1 MERRRGTRLVLGTAA
16 VALLAAGVLIGGR
29 LGPADGDTRTV
40 TVTVAARAGNVGS
53 KSSPPASPRESPLPR
68 SPAGAVVAAT
78 AALDALGGAALL
90 EPVRLQRALG
100 SVAAATAL
108 PDLRRAY
115 GQAALQAR
123 EQLGAG
129 TTPEPVVIVRA
140 APVGYR
146 IERFSQDAATI
157 SVWRVGIVG
166 SGATVEPRQSWRTET
181 VSLVWERGAWK
192 IAALRSSPG
201 PTPPLATAAADA
213 SELFTSIPRF
223 EEFGAAIP

>member
-1 MERRRGTRLVLGTAA
+1 MERRRGTRLALGTAA

-29 LGPADGDTRTV
+29 LGASDGDTKAV
-40 TVTVAARAGNVGS
+40 TVTVAARAGDAGS
-53 KSSPPASPRESPLPR
+53 EPAPPPSPRESPLPR
-68 SPAGAVVAAT
+68 SAAGAVVAAT
-78 AALDALGGAALL
+78 TALGALGGETLL
-90 EPVRLQRALG
+90 VPARLQRALG
-100 SVAAATAL
+100 SVASSAAL
-108 PDLRRAY
+108 PDLRRAF
-115 GQAALQAR
+115 GPAALRAR

-129 TTPEPVVIVRA
+129 TSPEPVVIVRA

-146 IERFSQDAATI
+146 VERFTQDAATI

-213 SELFTSIPRF
+213 SALFTSIPRF